1 MAAYFIASYDIADP
15 QGYEP
20 YVPQVLPLLQKHG
33 AEIVVADRGAQ
44 ALEGQARGVT
54 VVLRFESEDA
64 ARAFYDDPA
73 YAPVKKIRIDS
84 THNGSVVI
92 AKEFVPATV

>member
-1 MAAYFIASYDIADP
+1 MAAYFIASYDIAHP
-15 QGYEP
+15 KGFEP

-33 AEIVVADRGAQ
+33 AQIVVADYGAQ

-54 VVLRFESEDA
+54 VVLRFESEAA

-73 YAPVKKIRIDS
+73 YEPVKRIRLEC
-84 THNGSVVI
+84 TNNGSVVI
-92 AKEFVPATV
+92 AKEFVTVAG